1 MTAAGNAWQ
10 AIGFAGPAVL
20 VTSLIVSW
28 GLIALLLPLFQR
40 YTLAL
45 PNVRSSHAN
54 PTPQGGGIA
63 VVAAALGVSTVA
75 IWSMP
80 QLGADAHA
88 GLLLVILAALLLAVV
103 GMADDIREL
112 GAVPKLVAQA
122 IGIVLVIAAFPSDMQ
137 VAPFLPAWLER
148 VLLLIAGL
156 WLINLVN
163 FMDGIDWMMVAE
175 IVPVTAGIAVI
186 GALGT
191 LPPEALIV
199 ALALN
204 GAMLG
209 FAPFNRPVARLFLGD
224 MGSLPIG
231 LLLVWLLYLVAGSG
245 HLVAAILLP
254 LYFVTDATITLLR
267 RLRAGERVWQAH
279 RTHFY
284 QRARAGGM
292 STMTVVTRVFAV
304 NCALAALA
312 AISVAMGALVAS
324 IAALA
329 LGAALVAWL
338 IFGFARGT
346 P

>member
-1 MTAAGNAWQ
+1 MLAAGNAWQ

-20 VTSLIVSW
+20 VASLIASW
-28 GLIALLLPLFQR
+28 ALIALLLPLFQR

-45 PNVRSSHAN
+45 PNVRSSHAA

-63 VVAAALGVSTVA
+63 VVAATLGVSALAV
-75 IWSMP
+75 WGMP
-80 QLGADAHA
+80 QFDADTHA
-88 GLLLVILAALLLAVV
+88 GLLLVIVAALLLAGV
-103 GMADDIREL
+103 GMADDMHEL
-112 GAVPKLVAQA
+112 GAAPKLVAQA
-122 IGIVLVIAAFPSDMQ
+122 IGVGLVIAAVPADMQ
-137 VAPFLPAWLER
+137 VAPFLPVWLER
-148 VLLLIAGL
+148 VALLGAGL
-156 WLINLVN
+156 WLVNLVN

-175 IVPVTAGIAVI
+175 IVPVTAGIAII

-245 HLVAAILLP
+245 HLAAAILLP
-254 LYFVTDATITLLR
+254 LYFIADATITLLR
-267 RLRAGERVWQAH
+267 RLTAGERIWQAH

-284 QRARAGGM
+284 QRARSGGM
-292 STMTVVTRVFAV
+292 STMDVVVRVFAV
-304 NCALAALA
+304 NCGLAALA
-312 AISVAMGALVAS
+312 VVSVAIGTLAASVAT
-324 IAALA
+324 LA
-329 LGAALVAWL
+329 LGAGLVAWL
-338 IFGFARGT
+338 ILRFASGK